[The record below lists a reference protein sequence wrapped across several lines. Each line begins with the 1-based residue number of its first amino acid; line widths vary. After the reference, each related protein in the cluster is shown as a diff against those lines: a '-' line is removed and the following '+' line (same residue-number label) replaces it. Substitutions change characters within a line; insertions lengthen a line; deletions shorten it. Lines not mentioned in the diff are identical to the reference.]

1 MIAAAR
7 DVIRRIGYEQD
18 GFHWQ
23 NAAIDCYVHGQ
34 SADIAQGVDEGE
46 GLFTEEGA
54 GDQGIMFGYACTE
67 TPALMPAPIQSAH
80 EILQR
85 VAALLTGGEDRLGPD
100 AKSQVTLVYENG
112 VPVATTNVV
121 VSTQHSALATQDQVR
136 DIVRGVVSDVL
147 PEGWMPGE
155 DSFYCNPTG
164 QFIIGGPDGDAGL
177 TGRKIIVDTYGGAA
191 PHGGGAFSGK
201 DPTKVDRSAAYA
213 ARYLAKNVVAAG
225 LAERCTIQL
234 SYAIGVA
241 QPLSIFVNTDGTGTV
256 DDARIG
262 EVVGRVMDL
271 RPKGI
276 RTHLGLNRPIYERTA
291 AYGHFGR
298 TPMTPGFLVGA
309 HRPDRRYQG
318 RAVLMQD
325 RGKPETAR
333 YDVTSMGNAIVDVLW
348 QAPESAIADYSLNRG
363 SMTLIDE
370 DRAELL
376 TSVMGEDRLME
387 SGGSAGNTAVG
398 IAALGG
404 RSAYVGKVKDDE
416 LGRAFRSSLTETGT
430 LYETPF
436 STEGPA
442 TARCL
447 IFVTPDGQRTMN
459 TFLGASTRL
468 APQDIDADVIG
479 GSAVTYME
487 GYLWDQ
493 PEAKD
498 AFASP
503 LRLPMLRA
511 PDVAVTLRPLLR

>member
-1 MIAAAR
+1 
-7 DVIRRIGYEQD
+7 
-18 GFHWQ
+18 
-23 NAAIDCYVHGQ
+23 
-34 SADIAQGVDEGE
+34 
-46 GLFTEEGA
+46 
-54 GDQGIMFGYACTE
+54 
-67 TPALMPAPIQSAH
+67 
-80 EILQR
+80 
-85 VAALLTGGEDRLGPD
+85 
-100 AKSQVTLVYENG
+100 
-112 VPVATTNVV
+112 
-121 VSTQHSALATQDQVR
+121 
-136 DIVRGVVSDVL
+136 
-147 PEGWMPGE
+147 
-155 DSFYCNPTG
+155 
-164 QFIIGGPDGDAGL
+164 
-177 TGRKIIVDTYGGAA
+177 
-191 PHGGGAFSGK
+191 
-201 DPTKVDRSAAYA
+201 
-213 ARYLAKNVVAAG
+213 
-225 LAERCTIQL
+225 
-234 SYAIGVA
+234 
-241 QPLSIFVNTDGTGTV
+241 
-256 DDARIG
+256 
-262 EVVGRVMDL
+262 
-271 RPKGI
+271 
-276 RTHLGLNRPIYERTA
+276 
-291 AYGHFGR
+291 
-298 TPMTPGFLVGA
+298 
-309 HRPDRRYQG
+309 
-318 RAVLMQD
+318 MQD

-370 DRAELL
+370 DRAEFL

-498 AFASP
+498 AF
-503 LRLPMLRA
+503 RLAVEVAHAQGRLTSLSLSDPFCVDRWRDEFVEMIDAGMIDIVFANQDELKSLYQTDDLAQARA
-511 PDVAVTLRPLLR
+511 QGLAANLKLIALTKGYEGSELLVPGHGAADIPVVEVVKRVDTTGAGDLYAAGFLHGFTQGQALETCGLWGARAAAAVIQRVGARLTAAELNAVTRV